1 MEVDVPSNGS
11 SAESTLWTDDV
22 NTTRFFHEKVVEAQ
36 ERQKL
41 RLGENVEFYVVNLL
55 CEFVSP
61 RASGLGGDEG
71 DCLALILKRALESPH
86 GEQVLLFKRL
96 GDTALYFSGFF
107 QESFSTKCF
116 DVRYYMTMGES
127 AYGQLSSLMRGRNS
141 YESTMGEIYRD
152 MSRSFGKAVDV
163 LMDVSEHTAGAA
175 TAAQERSS
183 LSLYDAWLS
192 TASEKLERDLLRR
205 GIYPIKVPLKSTN

>member
-1 MEVDVPSNGS
+1 MPSDTS
-11 SAESTLWTDDV
+11 SAALPLWTDDV

-61 RASGLGGDEG
+61 RAGAVGTEG

-107 QESFSTKCF
+107 QESFATKCF

-127 AYGQLSSLMRGRNS
+127 AYGQLSTLMRGRTS
-141 YESTMGEIYRD
+141 YESTMCEIYSD

-163 LMDVSEHTAGAA
+163 LMDVSEHTSGAAGAPS
-175 TAAQERSS
+175 AALERSA

-192 TASEKLERDLLRR
+192 TASQKLERDLLRR
-205 GIYPIKVPLKSTN
+205 GIHPIKVSRKSTN